1 MRIIAGTKARMTI
14 LPPRDR
20 TTRPITDRVKES
32 LFSILG
38 SYIADTVVADL
49 FCGTGSLGLEALS
62 RGARHAVMVD
72 TDRDALMRLRK
83 NIEKLRFQDSTSV
96 VSADIFQTGIPSQFN
111 YNSVSPRDKPELCN
125 LVFVDPPYR
134 LSQNT
139 SLESQL
145 GRLLIKIS
153 AQIADEAT
161 IIFRHER
168 RTEPL
173 LSYADLHQFDQRI
186 YGRMGLTFLEKTG
199 KIEKDE
205 K

>member
-20 TTRPITDRVKES
+20 VTRPITDRVKES
-32 LFSILG
+32 LFAILG
-38 SYIADTVVADL
+38 PYIADTMVADL
-49 FCGTGSLGLEALS
+49 FCGTGSLGLEAVS
-62 RGARHAVMVD
+62 RGARYAVMVD

-96 VSADIFQTGIPSQFN
+96 IRADVFQTGIPLKIR
-111 YNSVSPRDKPELCN
+111 YNSPLPQDEPELCD
-125 LVFVDPPYR
+125 LVFIDPPYR
-134 LSQNT
+134 LSRDV

-153 AQIADEAT
+153 GQIADEAT
-161 IIFRHER
+161 IILRHER

-173 LSYADLHQFDQRI
+173 PCYADLHQFDQRI
-186 YGRMGLTFLEKTG
+186 YGRMTLTFFEK
-199 KIEKDE
+199 KP
-205 K
+205 